1 MKRNVRLKKA
11 LVSPSLQ
18 LKHENTS
25 VRLIERQVAEATH
38 LGYELRTDITSR
50 LFKN

>member
-1 MKRNVRLKKA
+1 MKRNVGLKKA

-25 VRLIERQVAEATH
+25 VRLIERQVADKQH
-38 LGYELRTDITSR
+38 TSDT
-50 LFKN
+50 N